1 MMKALPLAIE
11 NFPDLIRQG
20 GYYVDKTAFIQPLMT
35 EGKTVRLITRPHCFG
50 KTLFMDM
57 LKSFLQIDW
66 QHPRSAEGHQTFFA
80 GLKVTDDPD
89 FCRRFM
95 GQYPVLC
102 FSFHGIEGADY
113 EKAGRTFAAMLET
126 RVAPHRFLLESP
138 KLDDGD
144 KAALQKLLTPGCV
157 KRRPPEEVAE
167 DFLRPL
173 TVALTKHFGNQVVI
187 LIDDFDVPLVK
198 AVESGYGEAMVNL
211 IRAFLGPVLKSSSE
225 GKSGATASVH
235 KVILTGCFPVKMES
249 VFAGITD
256 FDVNTAVSDDEALS
270 GVMGFDEAEVKAL
283 LTHCGLSERLIDVRQ
298 RYDGYRLAGRV
309 VYCPRDVLNFAD
321 KVMRSGDPAHYL
333 PENNW
338 ADASSNDVM
347 DEFLGVLS
355 SEDADRIE
363 TLAAGGD
370 ADITIHEAI
379 IDGDTASHEPQDYWT
394 WLLHDG
400 YLTVVKR
407 LPHPNTY
414 RVTIADEEIREVFIY
429 RVKARYSK
437 VNREFVTHGRDFV
450 KAATEGDR
458 DAMAGVLVPLLANY
472 VSVPDMVLKTPA
484 ANDGPGV
491 LTELLTASGFA
502 KDLHTDAEAGEGS
515 QGFIFTYGAGSKRV
529 GIVIEMMHSE
539 KLDNLKGGADAAL
552 RAIKA
557 WGRTEYLDRL
567 RCGRQYVYG
576 IAFCRRDCALVG
588 GERRTLTQP
597 QK

>member
-1 MMKALPLAIE
+1 
-11 NFPDLIRQG
+11 
-20 GYYVDKTAFIQPLMT
+20 
-35 EGKTVRLITRPHCFG
+35 
-50 KTLFMDM
+50 
-57 LKSFLQIDW
+57 
-66 QHPRSAEGHQTFFA
+66 
-80 GLKVTDDPD
+80 
-89 FCRRFM
+89 
-95 GQYPVLC
+95 
-102 FSFHGIEGADY
+102 
-113 EKAGRTFAAMLET
+113 
-126 RVAPHRFLLESP
+126 
-138 KLDDGD
+138 
-144 KAALQKLLTPGCV
+144 
-157 KRRPPEEVAE
+157 
-167 DFLRPL
+167 
-173 TVALTKHFGNQVVI
+173 
-187 LIDDFDVPLVK
+187 
-198 AVESGYGEAMVNL
+198 
-211 IRAFLGPVLKSSSE
+211 
-225 GKSGATASVH
+225 
-235 KVILTGCFPVKMES
+235 
-249 VFAGITD
+249 
-256 FDVNTAVSDDEALS
+256 
-270 GVMGFDEAEVKAL
+270 
-283 LTHCGLSERLIDVRQ
+283 
-298 RYDGYRLAGRV
+298 
-309 VYCPRDVLNFAD
+309 
-321 KVMRSGDPAHYL
+321 
-333 PENNW
+333 
-338 ADASSNDVM
+338 M

-379 IDGDTASHEPQDYWT
+379 IDGDTASHEPKDYWT

-414 RVTIADEEIREVFIY
+414 RVTIADGEIREVFIY
-429 RVKARYSK
+429 RVKARYSR
-437 VNREFVTHGRDFV
+437 VNREFVAHGRDFV

-491 LTELLTASGFA
+491 LTALLTASGFA

>member
-1 MMKALPLAIE
+1 MK
-11 NFPDLIRQG
+11 N
-20 GYYVDKTAFIQPLMT
+20 
-35 EGKTVRLITRPHCFG
+35 
-50 KTLFMDM
+50 
-57 LKSFLQIDW
+57 
-66 QHPRSAEGHQTFFA
+66 
-80 GLKVTDDPD
+80 
-89 FCRRFM
+89 
-95 GQYPVLC
+95 
-102 FSFHGIEGADY
+102 
-113 EKAGRTFAAMLET
+113 
-126 RVAPHRFLLESP
+126 
-138 KLDDGD
+138 
-144 KAALQKLLTPGCV
+144 
-157 KRRPPEEVAE
+157 RPPEEVAE
-167 DFLRPL
+167 GFLRPL
-173 TVALTKHFGNQVVI
+173 TVALTKHFGNKAVI

-198 AVESGYGEAMVNL
+198 AAESGYGEAMANL
-211 IRAFLGPVLKSSSE
+211 IRAFLGPVLKLSSE
-225 GKSGATASVH
+225 CKSGATASVH

-249 VFAGITD
+249 VFAGIAD
-256 FDVNTAVSDDEALS
+256 FDVNTVVSEDEALS

-283 LTHCGLSERLIDVRQ
+283 LTYYGLSERLTDVRQ
-298 RYDGYRLAGRV
+298 RYDGDRLAGHT

-338 ADASSNDVM
+338 ADVSSNDVI

-363 TLAAGGD
+363 MLAVGGN
-370 ADITIHEAI
+370 ADITIHEAV
-379 IDGDTASHEPQDYWT
+379 IDGDLTPHESRDFWT
-394 WLLHDG
+394 QLLHVG
-400 YLTVVKR
+400 YLTVVKP
-407 LPHPNTY
+407 LPLLNTY
-414 RVTIADEEIREVFIY
+414 RVTIANEEIREVFIC
-429 RVKARYSK
+429 RVNDRYSK
-437 VNREFVTHGRDFV
+437 ANREFVALGQDFV

-458 DAMAGVLVPLLANY
+458 DAMVGVLGPLLANY
-472 VSVPDMVLKTPA
+472 VSVPDTVLKIPA
-484 ANDGPGV
+484 ANDDRG
-491 LTELLTASGFA
+491 LMTALLTASGFA